1 MLVPPLLCISNNET
15 LLFLNIAYEEQIRGK
30 EKNEKLTALSC
41 VVCLSL

>member
-15 LLFLNIAYEEQIRGK
+15 LLFLNIDNEEQIRGK

-41 VVCLSL
+41 VVRLSL